1 MASLRACPRPW
12 LIGVLHVPALPGAPG
27 ARVPIDDVVRR
38 VVEDATLL
46 QDTGFTALLV
56 ENFHDVPFPAGDAA
70 PETIA
75 SMAVVTRAVREAVEI
90 PVGVQVLRNDALA
103 GLGIAVATG
112 ASFVRVNVLAGAA
125 VTDQGLVQGCA
136 DVLLRRRAALGADD
150 VMILAD
156 VDVKHATS
164 LDSRPLVERAADL
177 ATRAGA
183 DAVLVT
189 GRATGAPV
197 DLDELAEV
205 SRAVAPVPVLAASG
219 TTPDSLRA
227 TLDRC
232 AGALVGS
239 ALEDETTGRIDRV
252 RAVTYRERTTR

>member
-1 MASLRACPRPW
+1 MTSLRACPRPW
-12 LIGVLHVPALPGAPG
+12 LIGVLHLPALPGAPG
-27 ARVPIDDVVRR
+27 AAVPIEDAIRHA
-38 VVEDATLL
+38 VEDALIL
-46 QDTGFTALLV
+46 QDLGFTALMV

-75 SMAVVTRAVREAVEI
+75 SMAVVTHAVREAVEI

-103 GLGIAVATG
+103 GLGIAVSTG
-112 ASFVRVNVLAGAA
+112 ASFIRVNVLAGAA
-125 VTDQGLVQGCA
+125 VTDQGLIQGQA
-136 DVLLRRRAALGADD
+136 DVLLRRRAALGAD

-164 LDSRPLVERAADL
+164 LDRRPLTQRAADL

-189 GRATGAPV
+189 GGATGAPV
-197 DLDELAEV
+197 DLEELAAV
-205 SRAVAPVPVLAASG
+205 SAAVDPIPVLAASG
-219 TTPDSLRA
+219 TTPDTLRA

-232 AGALVGS
+232 AGTLVGS
-239 ALEDETTGRIDRV
+239 ALKGEKSERIDRI
-252 RAVTYRERTTR
+252 RAATYAERRTQ